1 MLSLFEAVLQQ
12 EVLAFFIDSRSPVS
26 RRKPCP
32 TDLRI
37 AVCHVDIA
45 YARGTDD
52 FAGHLFQDSEGD
64 MRSLLFLLQCQADD
78 IFRQV
83 YSQISG

>member
-1 MLSLFEAVLQQ
+1 MSN
-12 EVLAFFIDSRSPVS
+12 RSPG
-26 RRKPCP
+26 
-32 TDLRI
+32 I

-78 IFRQV
+78 FVEIFLRR
-83 YSQISG
+83 YFPPGILPNFRMM